1 MTRAAAYLLQEIQ
14 LRGASSPLLIAID
27 GRCAAGKT
35 TLAAELQ
42 GETGCN
48 VVHMDDFFLRPEQR
62 TAQRLAQSGGN
73 VDWERFQA
81 EVLIPLRQG
90 ISFSYRPY
98 DCRTQALKEA
108 VQVSPRAVTLV
119 EGSYSCHPQLWNY
132 YGLRL
137 FLTVDPQEQLR
148 RIRLRSGPEALE
160 VFRTRWIPLEEQYFR
175 AFSIPER
182 CDARFSTDGM
192 GQAPHQQSP
201 TTAAGRLRRPMALFI
216 AWPRRPCPTAMSR
229 RTRRSHIFCAA
240 PSPAD
245 FPESWRCALSQGFH
259 RLAPIGPLA
268 IKNRTGT
275 RLRQVP
281 VHCCASN
288 AVGRISSGPRPGPGC
303 RLRQAWPPPSGPPPG
318 RPSGSP
324 HWGWT

>member
-14 LRGASSPLLIAID
+14 RRGASSPLLIAID

-175 AFSIPER
+175 AYSIPER

-192 GQAPHQQSP
+192 GQAPHQQ
-201 TTAAGRLRRPMALFI
+201 
-216 AWPRRPCPTAMSR
+216 
-229 RTRRSHIFCAA
+229 
-240 PSPAD
+240 
-245 FPESWRCALSQGFH
+245 
-259 RLAPIGPLA
+259 
-268 IKNRTGT
+268 
-275 RLRQVP
+275 
-281 VHCCASN
+281 
-288 AVGRISSGPRPGPGC
+288 
-303 RLRQAWPPPSGPPPG
+303 
-318 RPSGSP
+318 
-324 HWGWT
+324 

>member
-14 LRGASSPLLIAID
+14 RRGANSPLLIAID

-90 ISFSYRPY
+90 ISFSYHPY

-192 GQAPHQQSP
+192 GQAPHQQ
-201 TTAAGRLRRPMALFI
+201 
-216 AWPRRPCPTAMSR
+216 
-229 RTRRSHIFCAA
+229 
-240 PSPAD
+240 
-245 FPESWRCALSQGFH
+245 
-259 RLAPIGPLA
+259 
-268 IKNRTGT
+268 
-275 RLRQVP
+275 
-281 VHCCASN
+281 
-288 AVGRISSGPRPGPGC
+288 
-303 RLRQAWPPPSGPPPG
+303 
-318 RPSGSP
+318 
-324 HWGWT
+324 